1 MAENTKD
8 DNIVYINNKEYNAD
22 NFDDRQKYLVAQIRV
37 CQDRVSKLQFDFD
50 REKASLDHFTNA
62 LISTVETSDK
72 EQQKV
77 S

>member
-1 MAENTKD
+1 MEDTKK
-8 DNIVYINNKEYNAD
+8 DNIVYINDKEYNAD
-22 NFDDRQKYLVAQIRV
+22 NFDSRQKYLVAQIRV

-62 LISTVETSDK
+62 LIATVEISEKD
-72 EQQKV
+72 QQKV

>member
-1 MAENTKD
+1 M
-8 DNIVYINNKEYNAD
+8 
-22 NFDDRQKYLVAQIRV
+22 AQIKV

-50 REKASLDHFTNA
+50 REKASLDHFINA